1 MALGD
6 ISRYSA
12 EGYGFYTEKDAALA
26 ENERHKVEYLEA
38 RLDYK
43 NPEGILRFYNKVIE
57 ERVFKTPVGFY
68 FLMNLQQFLKK
79 QPGIAEDSIAD
90 IPMYVTFDSEFRDQ
104 ASPARNRIRVQEK
117 KPEPKRSTL
126 LPISLII
133 NAGLIVAVIAMF
145 AIALKADQPNI
156 LNYEKALTN
165 RYSNWEQQL
174 TERENAVRQRER
186 ELQLTGE

>member
-1 MALGD
+1 MGD

-68 FLMNLQQFLKK
+68 FLMNLQQILKK
-79 QPGIAEDSIAD
+79 QTRIAEDSIAD
-90 IPMYVTFDSEFRDQ
+90 FPMYVTFDSEFRDQ

-165 RYSNWEQQL
+165 RYSNWEPQL

>member
-1 MALGD
+1 MGD